1 MKRNQVI
8 KVFLRGC
15 APIAMGFVLGA
26 IACLLITLAG
36 CKAKKEFIEVEKWQH
51 DTTTIVD
58 TLRITEKIIVHDSTK
73 VDSQEARKD
82 STTTHVH
89 WNYCTYDSLGNVT
102 SSLDYNSHTQH
113 GSQTESQS
121 EQTSTSNS
129 EYQKEEIASHSESSG
144 HTGKEYVIKE
154 VPRPFSWWQKT
165 LMGAGGLAL
174 ISLLLLIVYKF
185 RKR

>member
-1 MKRNQVI
+1 MKEDNATV
-8 KVFLRGC
+8 KGC
-15 APIAMGFVLGA
+15 SELAVAFVVWDIICFFISL
-26 IACLLITLAG
+26 CS
-36 CKAKKEFIEVEKWQH
+36 CKAQREFIEVEKWQH

-58 TLRITEKIIVHDSTK
+58 TLRITETIIVHDSTK

-113 GSQTESQS
+113 GSQTASQS

-129 EYQKEEIASHSESSG
+129 EHQKEENASHSESSG

-154 VPRPFSWWQKT
+154 VPLPLSWWQKT
-165 LMGAGGLAL
+165 LMGAGALAL